1 VDFECLT
8 VTLNSTFK
16 QQKRL
21 RNSLAHNLII
31 KNRRQKMN
39 DNITK
44 DDLKQFGLLL
54 VEQFKQIIETNQNKE
69 NDNLNPEWLKSR
81 VVRKLMDMS
90 AASLQN
96 LRITK
101 KVRFKKV
108 LGSYYYNK
116 SDLMNLFNDI
126 K

>member
-1 VDFECLT
+1 
-8 VTLNSTFK
+8 
-16 QQKRL
+16 
-21 RNSLAHNLII
+21 
-31 KNRRQKMN
+31 MN

-44 DDLKQFGLLL
+44 DDLRQFGLLL
-54 VEQFKQIIETNQNKE
+54 VEQFKQTIENNKNKE
-69 NDNLNPEWLKSR
+69 EGSLNPEWLKSR

-96 LRITK
+96 LRITG

-116 SDLMNLFNDI
+116 SDLMNLFNNE